1 MKRGLLA
8 ALGVIAALG
17 IGAYVNRETLAL
29 TALGLSTEKRT
40 LDDQIAL
47 LAPHVEIFAPE
58 TGNPPYPAVI
68 QFHGCSG
75 YRPPWS
81 ARWAAV
87 ANAAGYLAIAVDS
100 NGARGI
106 SREDARETVCA
117 GKKLI
122 GQERAGDVAAA
133 IEIARR
139 RSDVDPQRIVLAGWS
154 HGAWTVMDYVALM
167 SAARAPA
174 SLRAAPGRA
183 EIAGV
188 ALFYPYCGEG
198 SWSRVTRWEDAPP
211 VLAFIAGRDSIV
223 SAEECRAAFAK
234 LKREGVGVDLVDYPD
249 ADHAFD
255 DRTNVGGPYEYLYDE
270 ASANDAERR
279 IAEFLGSL
287 KQLQ

>member
-1 MKRGLLA
+1 MKRGLLVS
-8 ALGVIAALG
+8 LGVIAALG
-17 IGAYVNRETLAL
+17 LAAFMNREALVL
-29 TALGLSTEKRT
+29 TALGLSTEKRS
-40 LDDQIAL
+40 LDEQIAL
-47 LAPHVEIFAPE
+47 LAPHVEIFAPA
-58 TGNPPYPAVI
+58 TGKPPYPAFI

-87 ANAAGYLAIAVDS
+87 ANAAGWLAIGVDS

-106 SREDARETVCA
+106 GREDALKTICA

-122 GQERAGDVAAA
+122 GQERAGDISAA

-154 HGAWTVMDYVALM
+154 HGAWSVMDYVALM
-167 SAARAPA
+167 SAGRAPA
-174 SLRAAPGRA
+174 SLTSAPARAG
-183 EIAGV
+183 IAGV

-198 SWSRVTRWEDAPP
+198 SWSRVTRWKEAPP
-211 VLAFIAGRDSIV
+211 VLAFVAGRDSIV

-234 LKREGVGVDLVDYPD
+234 LKRDGAAVDLADYPD

-270 ASANDAERR
+270 AAANDSERR
-279 IAEFLGSL
+279 ITEFLGRL
-287 KQLQ
+287 K